1 MISTVPDIALM
12 KQQHRELFAAQP
24 RYLRR
29 LALMTLAVL
38 LYYLFFFSVF
48 GLEWSRLLMGCQQL
62 GRYFL
67 RMFVWHDFL
76 NWPFGYYLSQVGITL
91 GIVFAGTLT
100 ASLLA
105 LPLSFLAARNVMH
118 SRTAKP
124 LAFLMRRLFD
134 VLRGIDMAIWG

>member
-1 MISTVPDIALM
+1 MISPVPDIALM

-29 LALMTLAVL
+29 LALITLALL

-76 NWPFGYYLSQVGITL
+76 NWR
-91 GIVFAGTLT
+91 
-100 ASLLA
+100 
-105 LPLSFLAARNVMH
+105 FLQ
-118 SRTAKP
+118 SRTACLSLPSKIS
-124 LAFLMRRLFD
+124 F
-134 VLRGIDMAIWG
+134 GI

>member
-1 MISTVPDIALM
+1 MISHVPDVALL

-29 LALMTLAVL
+29 IGLMTLAVL

-67 RMFVWHDFL
+67 RMFVWHDFV
-76 NWPFGYYLSQVGITL
+76 NWLFGYYFSQVGITL

-118 SRTAKP
+118 DRATKP
-124 LAFLMRRLFD
+124 VAFLMRRVFD
-134 VLRGIDMAIWG
+134 VLRGIDMA